1 MAIADEWNLE
11 DEMPIIKGSHVQFG
25 GLPLVEGCIKCPT
38 CSGVFGRTTMPSHY
52 SKFHPGIP
60 SPKFSSLP
68 SIYAQQLN
76 KGQNKTLFEVVVV
89 TANLETAPSSTV
101 INHLRTSRDNLVP
114 QYFPKTLDA
123 RALDPW
129 MRFTGWH
136 SHVQPFHTTE
146 LISLVSIPRKDEMI
160 LNKLAVTVTAIYET
174 AYEIMGNTN
183 TIVLQKLK
191 TDDLDGK

>member
-1 MAIADEWNLE
+1 MAIADEWHLE
-11 DEMPIIKGSHVQFG
+11 DEMPIIKGQPVQFG
-25 GLPLVEGCIKCPT
+25 GLPLIEGCIKCPT
-38 CSGVFGRTTMPSHY
+38 CSGVFGKTTRPSHY
-52 SKFHPGIP
+52 SKCHPGIP

-68 SIYAQQLN
+68 EIYAQQLN
-76 KGQNKTLFEVVVV
+76 KGQNKTLFEVIAA
-89 TANLETAPSSTV
+89 TANLETAPSSMV
-101 INHLRTSRDNLVP
+101 IDHLRTFRDNLVP

-136 SHVQPFHTTE
+136 SHVQPFHIIE
-146 LISLVSIPRKDEMI
+146 LISMVSMPRKDEMI
-160 LNKLAVTVTAIYET
+160 LNKLAATVTAIYEK
-174 AYEIMGNTN
+174 AYKFIDNTN